1 MDAAT
6 FSSELERA
14 GYREIE
20 TKTLEPRPAN
30 GDHGHHFSV
39 RGLVLDG
46 EFIVAMGGVPRS
58 YRPGEIFEVAAD
70 TLHNEAIGQHGARI
84 ITGGSIRG
92 RRGG

>member
-1 MDAAT
+1 MDTSKFAA
-6 FSSELERA
+6 ELERD

-46 EFIVAMGGVPRS
+46 EFIVTMDGVPRS
-58 YRPGEIFEVAAD
+58 YGPGEVFEVAED
-70 TLHNEAIGQHGARI
+70 TLHNEAIGPQGARI
-84 ITGGSIRG
+84 LTGRKY
-92 RRGG
+92 